1 MRYVLD
7 HTWHLTALLLVLLTV
22 TVLGCG
28 EGDFRPDAIGPEGE
42 IIVVVDSAIWNGSVG
57 NALRSELGYY
67 IPTLPA
73 PERSFD
79 LRAFELRGNTLDRI
93 KQQKNVVFVAPISD
107 PSNVGSF
114 IRSRLPEGGVEAIE
128 SGGRIV
134 ASRPD
139 LWRRNQK
146 VYFISAADTS
156 DLVAAI
162 NEHGPALRDSFNVVT
177 RQRLAHEMFRRG
189 RQHDIEEEL
198 MDRHGFAVHAQH
210 DYVIAMDTTNFVWLR
225 RILTDTWR
233 SVFVHYIEDADPSLL
248 SPEWILASRDSL
260 TERYVQGNLG
270 GWVEIDRRRPIEAE
284 EIDFRG
290 RYGYE
295 VRGLWQMVGE
305 DEQGD
310 MIQFGMGGPFV
321 TYAFYDQPS
330 GRMYL
335 IDGMVF
341 APGFDK
347 REFLRQM
354 EVIAYTFRTS
364 QSSQGEQV
372 ATIAP

>member
-1 MRYVLD
+1 MVYPFAHRPSVLA
-7 HTWHLTALLLVLLTV
+7 LASLLFILLLA
-22 TVLGCG
+22 GCD
-28 EGDFRPDAIGPEGE
+28 EDDFRPEAIGPEGE
-42 IIVVVDSAIWNGSVG
+42 IIVVIDSTFWNGAVG
-57 NALRSELGYY
+57 DAIRSELGYY

-79 LRAFELRGNTLDRI
+79 LRALDLRANTLDRI

-107 PSNVGSF
+107 SSNVGNF
-114 IRSRLPEGGVEAIE
+114 IRGRLPEGGVQAIE

-146 VYFISAADTS
+146 VFFISAADAS
-156 DLVAAI
+156 SLVATI

-177 RQRLAHEMFRRG
+177 RQRLTREMFRRG
-189 RQHDIEEEL
+189 RQHDLEEEL
-198 MDRHGFAVHAQH
+198 MENHGFAVNAQH
-210 DYVIAMDTTNFVWLR
+210 DFVVAIDTTDFVWLR

-233 SVFVHYIEDADPSLL
+233 SLFVHYVDNADPAML
-248 SPEWILASRDSL
+248 SADWVIATRDSL
-260 TERYVQGNLG
+260 TRVYVQGNLG
-270 GWVEIDRRRPIEAE
+270 GWVEIDRRRPLEAA

-295 VRGLWQMVGE
+295 VRGLWQMVGQ
-305 DEQGD
+305 DEQGNA
-310 MIQFGMGGPFV
+310 IQFGMGGPFV

-330 GRMYL
+330 NRIYL

-354 EVIAYTFRTS
+354 EVIAYTFRTRES
-364 QSSQGEQV
+364 APADQV
-372 ATIAP
+372 AAASP